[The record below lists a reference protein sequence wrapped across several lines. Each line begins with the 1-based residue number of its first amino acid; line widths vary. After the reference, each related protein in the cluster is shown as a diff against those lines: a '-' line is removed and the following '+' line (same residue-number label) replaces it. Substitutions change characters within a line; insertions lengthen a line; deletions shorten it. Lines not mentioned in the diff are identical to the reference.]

1 MKNKKIIYISIFTL
15 LACSS
20 CTKIEQKNYNN
31 FKLTYTDYARVE
43 GHLYK
48 YQKVEVSKEL
58 GEKTFNIFKNILE
71 SNDKSAN
78 QYGAEGFVEVGYYT
92 FDFVYEENQ
101 DIFYISKDDDNVLT
115 YYKSNNGVIFRYYKS
130 LSESYLK
137 EVKELKST
145 FEKTLKDVEWI
156 YD

>member
-1 MKNKKIIYISIFTL
+1 MKNKKIIYISTFTL
-15 LACSS
+15 LACCS
-20 CTKIEQKNYNN
+20 CTKIEQKNYNKFN
-31 FKLTYTDYARVE
+31 LTYTEYARVE

-48 YQKVEVSKEL
+48 YQKAEVSKEL

-71 SNDKSAN
+71 SNDKSTN

-92 FDFVYEENQ
+92 FNFVYEEKQ
-101 DIFYISKDDDNVLT
+101 DVFYISKDDDNVLT
-115 YYKSNNGVIFRYYKS
+115 YYKSNNGVIFRCYKS
-130 LSESYLK
+130 LSESHLK

-145 FEKTLKDVEWI
+145 FEKTLKDAEWV